1 MQIAIVGCGFVA
13 DYYLTTLPLHPE
25 LKLKGVF
32 DKLPERSKHFSE
44 FHSVPAYNT
53 LDELLNDE
61 EVDIVLNLTNP
72 RDHYEISLAAL
83 KTGKHVYSE
92 KPLGMNMDEAKEL
105 VELADSKNLQIS
117 SAPCSLLSETAQ
129 TIWHALREET
139 IGKVRV
145 VYAEMDDGLIHL
157 MSYDKWLSASG
168 IPWPSKDEFEVGC
181 TLEHAG
187 YYVPW
192 FAAFFGPATSV
203 TAFGSTQ
210 IENKAPGVELN
221 MDSPDFT
228 VACIQFASGV
238 VVRLT
243 CSIIAP
249 HDHQLKI
256 VGDKG
261 ILFTK
266 DCWDYYSPVYSR
278 KMMRIRRKTFFNP
291 IKRRHKMAMADT
303 PKIINNGAQRMDFS
317 RGVAEMAAA
326 IRENRPSRLSSQFS
340 LHVNE
345 IALAIHHAREQGAT
359 YQMTTTF
366 NPIAPTSW
374 AQGELQKAPVQQGKG
389 VRWGILGTGM
399 VAKQVA
405 SCFEWAENASL
416 VAVGSR
422 SEETAKA
429 FATTYNIPKAY
440 SSYEEMLNDDDIDV
454 IYIATPHHR
463 HKDDCLTSF
472 NHNKAV
478 MCEKPFSLDLEEA
491 REIVKAAQD
500 KGIFCM
506 EAMWARFFP
515 LLHEVKRRIDAG
527 EIGEVISLTADF
539 GYPTPYDPDN
549 RFFNLKKGG
558 GALLDRG
565 VYLLSLAQFLLGKHE
580 SITSV
585 ADIGKTGVDE
595 TSSYLLQYA
604 SGAVANLSA
613 TLMGYGTNEAIING
627 SKGSIRLHAPFFQ
640 PSNISVSNKVSKQPL
655 PTSPGPMPKVGKI
668 NQRIRRMVMPK
679 IDKMTG
685 AKLISKPYPS
695 VGYQFEISEVS
706 RCIQAGL
713 TESKMMPLDDT
724 LDVMDTMDEIR
735 QQLGLTF

>member
-1 MQIAIVGCGFVA
+1 MQVAIVGCGFVA
-13 DYYLTTLPLHPE
+13 DYYLSTLPLHPE
-25 LKLKGVF
+25 LQLKGVM

-44 FHSVPAYNT
+44 FHSVHVYQT
-53 LDELLNDE
+53 LNELLSDE
-61 EVDIVLNLTNP
+61 DVDIVLNLTNP
-72 RDHYEISLAAL
+72 RDHYEVSLAVL
-83 KTGKHVYSE
+83 KAGKHVYSE
-92 KPLGMNMDEAKEL
+92 KPLGMKMDEAKEL
-105 VELADSKNLQIS
+105 VELAESKNLQIS

-129 TIWHALREET
+129 TLWQALREDT

-145 VYAEMDDGLIHL
+145 VYAEMDDGLVHL
-157 MSYDKWLSASG
+157 MAYDKWLSASG
-168 IPWPSKDEFEVGC
+168 TPWPSKDEFEIGC

-192 FAAFFGPATSV
+192 FAAFFGPAISV

-210 IENKAPGVELN
+210 IENKMPGVELN

-238 VVRLT
+238 VARLT

-261 ILFTK
+261 ILFTE
-266 DCWDYYSPVYSR
+266 DGWDYYSPVYSR
-278 KMMRIRRKTFFNP
+278 KMMHIRRKTFYNP
-291 IKRRHKMAMADT
+291 IKKRHKMPMADT
-303 PKIINNGAQRMDFS
+303 PKVKNSGAQRMDFA

-326 IRENRPSRLSSQFS
+326 IREKRPSRLSAQFS

-345 IALAIHHAREQGAT
+345 IALAIHYAREHGST

-366 NPIAPTSW
+366 DPIEPTSW
-374 AQGELQKAPVQQGKG
+374 AQEQPQAVVKTGSE
-389 VRWGILGTGM
+389 VRWGIMGTGM

-405 SCFEWAENASL
+405 SCFEWAEQSTL

-429 FATTYNIPKAY
+429 FASSFNIPKAY
-440 SSYEEMLNDDDIDV
+440 SSYEEMLNDDEIDV
-454 IYIATPHHR
+454 IYVATPHHR
-463 HKDDCLTSF
+463 HKEDCLMCF
-472 NHNKAV
+472 DHGKAV

-491 REIVKAAQD
+491 SDIVKVARK
-500 KGIFCM
+500 KGVFCM

-515 LLHEVKRRIDAG
+515 ALHDVKRRIDAG
-527 EIGEVISLTADF
+527 EIGDVISLTADF
-539 GYPTPYDPDN
+539 GYPTPYDPEN

-565 VYLLSLAQFLLGKHE
+565 VYLLSLAHFLLGQHTSVE
-580 SITSV
+580 SV

-595 TSSYLLQYA
+595 TSNYLLKYS

-613 TLMGYGTNEAIING
+613 TLMGYGTNEAVITG
-627 SKGSIRLHAPFFQ
+627 SKGSIRIHAPFFQ
-640 PSNISVSNKVSKQPL
+640 PSSFSVSDKISKQRI
-655 PTSPGPMPKVGKI
+655 PTTPGSMPKAGKVT
-668 NQRIRRMVMPK
+668 QRLRRMAMPK
-679 IDKMTG
+679 LSKITG
-685 AKLISKPYPS
+685 ASLVTKPYPG

-706 RCIQAGL
+706 RCVQAGL
-713 TESKMMPLDDT
+713 TESKTMPLDDT
-724 LDVMDTMDEIR
+724 LTIMKLMDEIR
-735 QQLGLTF
+735 EQLNLTF